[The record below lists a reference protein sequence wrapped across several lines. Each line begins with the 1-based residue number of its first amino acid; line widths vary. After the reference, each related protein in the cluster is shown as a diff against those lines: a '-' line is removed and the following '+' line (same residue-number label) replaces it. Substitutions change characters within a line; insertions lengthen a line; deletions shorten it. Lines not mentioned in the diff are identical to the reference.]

1 MMHNQ
6 IIRPVITDDE
16 SEAGEIISQANRE
29 DALKNFVIAAAV
41 AAIAG
46 HLFAAAP
53 AQAQADYPNRPIELI
68 VTFGPGGG
76 ADLMGRKMAQLLEPE
91 LGVSIPVSNI
101 AGASGNAGLTRL
113 RTSDPDGYT
122 LATLISLTVASWASG
137 IGDNKADDFQ
147 VIAVVQNSPSMLFV
161 PANSPHQSAEALF
174 EYARQNAGELTVA
187 TSGYGTQDDV
197 TLKLL
202 AAEGIEM
209 TNVPFE
215 KPAERYASA
224 VGAHSAV
231 IYEEPG
237 DVAQF
242 IASEQLKPVIV
253 FSDDR
258 HPEFPDVPTSA
269 ELGFEISG
277 LDNFRTIAAPA
288 ETPDEVIARLE
299 EAILTVTKSDEWQ
312 QFCRETYTCI
322 EPITGEEA
330 QAKIRDFH
338 DMIADQ
344 LADN

>member
-1 MMHNQ
+1 
-6 IIRPVITDDE
+6 
-16 SEAGEIISQANRE
+16 
-29 DALKNFVIAAAV
+29 LKTFTLAAAV
-41 AAIAG
+41 VAAAG
-46 HLFAAAP
+46 YLAGAAP
-53 AQAQADYPNRPIELI
+53 AHAQDAYPNRPIELI

-91 LGVSIPVSNI
+91 LGVSIPVSNV

-113 RTSDPDGYT
+113 STSDPDGYT
-122 LATLISLTVASWASG
+122 MATLISLTVASWASG
-137 IGDNKADDFQ
+137 IGDNNADDFQ
-147 VIAVVQNSPSMLFV
+147 IIAVVQNSPSMLFV
-161 PANSPHQSAEALF
+161 PTSGPHQTVEALF
-174 EYARQNAGELTVA
+174 EHARANAGELTVA

-197 TLKLL
+197 TLTLL

-224 VGAHSAV
+224 VGAHSDV

-242 IASEQLKPVIV
+242 IASEQLKPIIV
-253 FSDDR
+253 FSDER

-269 ELGFEISG
+269 EFDLDISG
-277 LDNFRTIAAPA
+277 LDNFRTIAVPA
-288 ETPDEVIARLE
+288 GTPDEVVQRLE
-299 EAILTVTKSDEWQ
+299 EAVVAATRSDEWQ
-312 QFCRETYTCI
+312 QFCRDTYTCI
-322 EPITGEEA
+322 EPITGDQA

-344 LADN
+344 LAAN

>member
-1 MMHNQ
+1 MK
-6 IIRPVITDDE
+6 TFT
-16 SEAGEIISQANRE
+16 
-29 DALKNFVIAAAV
+29 LAAAV
-41 AAIAG
+41 VAAAG
-46 HLFAAAP
+46 YLAGAAP
-53 AQAQADYPNRPIELI
+53 AHAQDAYPNRPIELI

-91 LGVSIPVSNI
+91 LGVSIPVSNV

-113 RTSDPDGYT
+113 STSDPDGYT
-122 LATLISLTVASWASG
+122 MATLISLTVASWASG
-137 IGDNKADDFQ
+137 IGDNNADDFQ

-161 PANSPHQSAEALF
+161 PTSGPHQTVEALF
-174 EYARQNAGELTVA
+174 EHARENAGELTVA

-197 TLKLL
+197 TLTLL

-224 VGAHSAV
+224 VGAHSDV

-242 IASEQLKPVIV
+242 IASNQLKPIIV
-253 FSDDR
+253 FSDER

-269 ELGFEISG
+269 EFDLDISG
-277 LDNFRTIAAPA
+277 LDNFRTIAVPA
-288 ETPDEVIARLE
+288 GAPDEVVARLE
-299 EAILTVTKSDEWQ
+299 EAVVAATRSDEWQ
-312 QFCRETYTCI
+312 QFCRDTYTCI
-322 EPITGEEA
+322 EPITGDQA

-344 LADN
+344 LAAN

>member
-1 MMHNQ
+1 M
-6 IIRPVITDDE
+6 
-16 SEAGEIISQANRE
+16 
-29 DALKNFVIAAAV
+29 KNFAFTGAVVAV
-41 AAIAG
+41 AGCLAG
-46 HLFAAAP
+46 AAP
-53 AQAQADYPNRPIELI
+53 AHAQSDYPNRPIELI

-76 ADLMGRKMAQLLEPE
+76 ADLMGRKMAQLLEE
-91 LGVSIPVSNI
+91 KLGVSIPVSNV

-161 PANSPHQSAEALF
+161 PTSSPHQSAEALF
-174 EYARQNAGELTVA
+174 EHARQNAGVLTVA

-197 TLKLL
+197 TLTLL
-202 AAEGIEM
+202 ATEGIEM

-224 VGAHSAV
+224 VGAHSDV

-253 FSDDR
+253 FSDER

-269 ELGFEISG
+269 ELGFDISG

-288 ETPDEVIARLE
+288 GTPGEVVARLE
-299 EAILTVTKSDEWQ
+299 EAVLTATKSEEWQ

-322 EPITGEEA
+322 EPISGEAA